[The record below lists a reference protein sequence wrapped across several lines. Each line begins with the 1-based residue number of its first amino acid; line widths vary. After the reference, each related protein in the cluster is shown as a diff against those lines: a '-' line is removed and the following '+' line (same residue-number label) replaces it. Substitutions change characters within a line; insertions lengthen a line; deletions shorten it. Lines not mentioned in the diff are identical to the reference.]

1 MALLQTI
8 IDATPDIIF
17 VKDKEGRYQ
26 WVNQAV
32 AEILDLPIEE
42 IVGKKDRDLFPESVW
57 RKVEAD
63 DRQILESRQ
72 ISTYEE
78 TIQLGDRTISYL
90 TTKTTYYDD
99 NGEPLGIV
107 GIARDINNF
116 KQTEAVLQQAN
127 LELEQRVEARTAELA
142 TAKEAAEAANQAKSV
157 FIANMS
163 HELRTPLNSILG
175 FAQILLQRSDLSPE
189 QQNQIETIHQSGK
202 HLLTLINDIL
212 HLAKIEAGKLELQA
226 EDFNFPTFIDRLL
239 AIIRISAEAK
249 NLALTYQPLSDLP
262 AIVRGDRTRLRQVL
276 LNLLSNGVKF
286 TETGGVTLKIGYVE
300 DFASEESASLDNQS
314 PVSRTIRFQIED
326 TGIGIESQK
335 LAEIFL
341 PFQQSLQ
348 NDSNGEGTGLGLT
361 ISQNIIKE
369 MGSEIKV
376 QSTSGE
382 GSVFWFDLSLPIIE
396 ACPLDSRETSAQFDL
411 PVAIKG
417 EPLTIIIVDDDPNHR
432 SLLTNLFLPLGFT
445 VWEADDGERG
455 VTLARQYQPDVIIFD
470 YALPG
475 IDGKEMLARI
485 ARQLNLENI
494 FTIGTSAAN
503 IEVEERV
510 GNIFLPK
517 PVNLKKMLNLLAS
530 HLEIEWV
537 DPEQLSTLE
546 DRESV
551 LAKDANNITKPSLEE
566 LTRFLALVRQG
577 NIGEIQREARRLKV
591 QPQYGEFTDYII
603 ELAEQFQLKKLRQFI
618 QDAIAKI

>member
-1 MALLQTI
+1 MESDVGRPLNHLAHNMDVPNLIELLEEAIATETPIEREVNLRDRNESLLMRINPYRTENNILEGIVLTFVNISEITEVQEQLQLAYRNLQQEIKERQKIEDSLRESEERFRNLIETSSDWVWEVNRDAVYTYASPKIKELLGYEPEEILGKTPFDLMPEAEAARVKAEFARLVQEHRSFECLVNINQHKDGREVIIETSGVPIFDRDNNWCGYRGIDRDVSERHRASTTIKRNLALLQTI

-175 FAQILLQRSDLSPE
+175 FAQ
-189 QQNQIETIHQSGK
+189 
-202 HLLTLINDIL
+202 
-212 HLAKIEAGKLELQA
+212 
-226 EDFNFPTFIDRLL
+226 
-239 AIIRISAEAK
+239 
-249 NLALTYQPLSDLP
+249 
-262 AIVRGDRTRLRQVL
+262 
-276 LNLLSNGVKF
+276 
-286 TETGGVTLKIGYVE
+286 
-300 DFASEESASLDNQS
+300 
-314 PVSRTIRFQIED
+314 
-326 TGIGIESQK
+326 
-335 LAEIFL
+335 
-341 PFQQSLQ
+341 
-348 NDSNGEGTGLGLT
+348 
-361 ISQNIIKE
+361 
-369 MGSEIKV
+369 
-376 QSTSGE
+376 
-382 GSVFWFDLSLPIIE
+382 
-396 ACPLDSRETSAQFDL
+396 
-411 PVAIKG
+411 
-417 EPLTIIIVDDDPNHR
+417 
-432 SLLTNLFLPLGFT
+432 TNLFLPLGFT

-485 ARQLNLENI
+485 ARQFNLENI

-537 DPEQLSTLE
+537 YPEQLSTLE

-577 NIGEIQREARRLKV
+577 DIGEIQQEARRLKV

>member
-1 MALLQTI
+1 MESDVGRPLNHLAHNMDVPNLIELLEEAIATETPIEREVNLRDRNESLLMRINPYRTENNILEGIVLTFVNISEITEVQEQLQLAYRNLQQEIKERQKIEDSLRESEERFRNLIETSSDWVWEVNRDAVYTYASPKIKELLGYEPEEILGKTPFDLMPEAEAARVKAEFARLVQEHRSFECLVNINQHKDGREVIIETSGVPIFDRDNNWCGYRGIDRDVSERHRASTTIKRNLALLQTI

-175 FAQILLQRSDLSPE
+175 FAQ
-189 QQNQIETIHQSGK
+189 
-202 HLLTLINDIL
+202 
-212 HLAKIEAGKLELQA
+212 
-226 EDFNFPTFIDRLL
+226 
-239 AIIRISAEAK
+239 
-249 NLALTYQPLSDLP
+249 
-262 AIVRGDRTRLRQVL
+262 
-276 LNLLSNGVKF
+276 
-286 TETGGVTLKIGYVE
+286 
-300 DFASEESASLDNQS
+300 
-314 PVSRTIRFQIED
+314 
-326 TGIGIESQK
+326 
-335 LAEIFL
+335 
-341 PFQQSLQ
+341 
-348 NDSNGEGTGLGLT
+348 
-361 ISQNIIKE
+361 
-369 MGSEIKV
+369 
-376 QSTSGE
+376 
-382 GSVFWFDLSLPIIE
+382 
-396 ACPLDSRETSAQFDL
+396 
-411 PVAIKG
+411 
-417 EPLTIIIVDDDPNHR
+417 
-432 SLLTNLFLPLGFT
+432 TNLFLPLGFT

-485 ARQLNLENI
+485 ARQFNLENI

-577 NIGEIQREARRLKV
+577 DIGEIQQEARRLKV